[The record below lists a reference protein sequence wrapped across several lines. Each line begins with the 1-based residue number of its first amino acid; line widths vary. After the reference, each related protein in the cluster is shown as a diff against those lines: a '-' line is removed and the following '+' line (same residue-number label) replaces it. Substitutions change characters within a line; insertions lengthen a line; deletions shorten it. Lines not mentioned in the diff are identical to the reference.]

1 MASSLAS
8 IAETWPENVLPQW
21 QQKNAYAKNK
31 ARPNNKTLG
40 PDGIFCTKCN
50 FLQVLDLLIFQQKQ
64 PGHWAEVV
72 CHFHLLYILFY
83 LVFVFD
89 IRNVRCKVTKSKF
102 GTVRIC
108 RFLSAFVSFCQFSE
122 QCFFSL
128 QSYEKENWHC
138 QSMSVCVSLCHFVSL
153 SDLLSLSRCKDTK
166 RKFGTVT
173 FCHYLSPF
181 VTFQQIA
188 ISRCK
193 VTKKDFGTVRICPH
207 MSGNVRFCPHFL
219 FRCKVTQKKIGTVQL
234 CPFVSIYVQLR
245 HSNVS

>member
-50 FLQVLDLLIFQQKQ
+50 FLQVLDLLIFRQKQ
-64 PGHWAEVV
+64 PCYWAEVV

-108 RFLSAFVSFCQFSE
+108 QFLSAFVSFCQFSE
-122 QCFFSL
+122 QCL
-128 QSYEKENWHC
+128 
-138 QSMSVCVSLCHFVSL
+138 V
-153 SDLLSLSRCKDTK
+153 
-166 RKFGTVT
+166 
-173 FCHYLSPF
+173 
-181 VTFQQIA
+181 
-188 ISRCK
+188 SRCK
-193 VTKKDFGTVRICPH
+193 VTKSKFGTVSLCQSMSLCVTLCHFPIYCLFLDAKLRKVNLALSAFVRICPE
-207 MSGNVRFCPHFL
+207 MSAFVRISFSLQSYKIENWQCPNLSIFVHFCPFNYEQFHL
-219 FRCKVTQKKIGTVQL
+219 SLKKYAK
-234 CPFVSIYVQLR
+234 S
-245 HSNVS
+245 